1 MAETT
6 VVAPAMASND
16 TGSDKGIPFQSP
28 APLVAKAIQADAGSA
43 STSRPV
49 FRVPDGDYVGIVSS
63 GFETVNS
70 AYRTQLTAPPTHAP
84 PEHRRLRLVGDSIL
98 TGPLIRLDAWWNGHP
113 LDRTRVS
120 HLARLGLSLAA

>member
-28 APLVAKAIQADAGSA
+28 APPVAKAIQADTGSA
-43 STSRPV
+43 STGRPG
-49 FRVPDGDYVGIVSS
+49 FRVLDGDYVGIVRS

-70 AYRTQLTAPPTHAP
+70 ATDPRLCAAIVDRLTFGGTII
-84 PEHRRLRLVGDSIL
+84 ETGTDSY
-98 TGPLIRLDAWWNGHP
+98 
-113 LDRTRVS
+113 
-120 HLARLGLSLAA
+120 HLASTRARTEAPAEAD